1 MTEQNGAQMWHKM
14 LKENFNVTDSE
25 KLNWVSEYAAVHE
38 IHESQIGI
46 NGAAGYVPAQPGG
59 LNPIYANP
67 LNTTGMGNVAA
78 PQNPNVHSTM
88 PAAPGN
94 LWNQTVGSG
103 DIPVSTL
110 PMALNVA
117 LLTIGLELVPVIPAK
132 GPWAMLTYMDFPY
145 AGGKLG
151 RVNETAFDGKGYGRE
166 NKPIYIKV
174 LGDINDLSA
183 AIKDLRAAAKT
194 AAAARKDLFVTL
206 ESAENVSLRTN
217 TTKGTGIAD
226 LGTETLV
233 DPTHNTGKDPINAY
247 VDTALD
253 YSFRAD
259 VDAVKA
265 KVTFI
270 GKFKGIGRNDGGILL
285 ETVSCLDADGK
296 PASITELFSCGS
308 VTVKAEGVD
317 ATLAGA
323 KADFVQTSADLVDG
337 FANFIDGS
345 KQAMTRA
352 QNETGTGNVIGLRLF
367 SKWIQMGSYEVT
379 GTVTRQQLQDLPLYG
394 VDAVGK
400 VMEALQNEITQHINQ
415 RILERVF
422 ALGVT
427 NAQQQK
433 AFQNVD
439 LNLWMATSGTDVAS
453 YAGTAVPFEGISN
466 MMDIYGVDHN
476 DAADWATVKNAEV
489 LTSAENT
496 HTRQRRISSRILAAA
511 NLIQTVGRRGRAT
524 WVVTNAK
531 VASAL
536 QDVSGY
542 VVAPMVNNLA
552 QDGSQN
558 LFLAGSIAGLK
569 VYVDPYMVWED
580 TRICVGRKGDGNS
593 PGVVFMPYILA
604 DSVSITA
611 EGTMAPKM
619 LVNSRYAIAE
629 AGFYPEL
636 QYYTFAVDAEMDII

>member
-1 MTEQNGAQMWHKM
+1 MTEQNGAQMWRKM
-14 LKENFNVTDSE
+14 LNENFNVTDSD
-25 KLNWVSEYAAVHE
+25 KLNWVSEYAAIHE

-46 NGAAGYVPAQPGG
+46 NGTAGYVPAQPGG
-59 LNPIYANP
+59 LNPIYATP

-94 LWNQTVGSG
+94 LWNQTIGSG

-110 PMALNVA
+110 PMALNIA

-174 LGDINDLSA
+174 LGEMSELSA
-183 AIKDLRAAAKT
+183 IIKKLREDAK
-194 AAAARKDLFVTL
+194 AAAAEQKDLFVTVV
-206 ESAENVSLRTN
+206 SGENVNIATK
-217 TTKGTGIAD
+217 TTKGSGIAD
-226 LGTETLV
+226 LGTEAEQTLTPELDTDV
-233 DPTHNTGKDPINAY
+233 KNAY

-253 YSFRAD
+253 YSFR
-259 VDAVKA
+259 VKENKQA
-265 KVTFI
+265 VTFI

-285 ETVSCLDADGK
+285 ETVSCLAADNT
-296 PASITELFSCGS
+296 PASITELFACGS
-308 VTVKAEGVD
+308 VTVNGE
-317 ATLAGA
+317 TLSGA
-323 KADFVQTSADLVDG
+323 KADFVQTSADFVDG

-367 SKWIQMGSYEVT
+367 SKWIQMGAYEVT

-400 VMEALQNEITQHINQ
+400 VMEALQNEITQHINA

-439 LNLWMATSGTDVAS
+439 LNLWMATSGADVAS
-453 YAGTAVPFEGISN
+453 YAGTAVPFGGIAN
-466 MMDIYGVDHN
+466 MMDIYGNDHN
-476 DAADWATVKNAEV
+476 AAADWADVKNAEV

-542 VVAPMVNNLA
+542 VVAPMVNNMA

-558 LFLAGSIAGLK
+558 LFLAGSIAGLR
-569 VYVDPYMVWED
+569 VYVDPYMPWED

-604 DSVSITA
+604 DTVSITA